1 MSAFGSEAPAGLRC
15 CQRPRA
21 GTFVAHVIGS
31 VENPTSDA
39 ALQEKF
45 SDLCGGI
52 LATGKMH
59 RLADLCRAPEKL
71 QDVGDIGPAAAA

>member
-1 MSAFGSEAPAGLRC
+1 M
-15 CQRPRA
+15 
-21 GTFVAHVIGS
+21 
-31 VENPTSDA
+31 SDA

-71 QDVGDIGPAAAA
+71 QDVGDIGRAAAA